1 MLRLLL
7 TILAVSGQL
16 INGEQNQQQD
26 LSAATSGFSQRLY
39 PKVALDKDNVV
50 FSPYSIQS
58 ILTMTS
64 LGAKGKTAK
73 EMLMTLGVES
83 ASQVSAEYKNFTHEI
98 TSLQEVVISTGNGIF
113 VNPRIKI
120 KTGFTK
126 DVETKFSA
134 LVENIDFSAPE
145 GPEKAINDYIAGATK
160 NVIENVLQK
169 GFITEDTAM
178 ALVNTIFFNGTWET
192 EFQPATKKKFFRHGK
207 DEMMIDMMDQSNY
220 IKYKKDKSNQVDV
233 AELPYKGGRFAFY
246 IALPKKKDG
255 LANLEKWLSN
265 PQHMEELFKNLRP
278 KSVSVTIPKFQT
290 ETTLDLKQPLMDLGM
305 VEAFGPGADFTGIT
319 SSGNIYIS
327 QVIHKAK
334 IDVTEHAT
342 TAAAATV
349 VDSEDYS
356 ADNIEYSFIA
366 DHPFLYFLKDIQSGI
381 ILFQGKFSG

>member
-16 INGEQNQQQD
+16 VHGEQNQQQT

-39 PKVALDKDNVV
+39 PKVALDKDNFV
-50 FSPYSIQS
+50 FSPYSIHS

-73 EMLMTLGVES
+73 EMLNTLGVES
-83 ASQVSAEYKNFTHEI
+83 ASQVSTEYKNFIHEI
-98 TSLQEVVISTGNGIF
+98 TSIREVVISTANAIF

-120 KTGFTK
+120 KPGFTK

-160 NVIENVLQK
+160 NVIEKVLPE

-192 EFQPATKKKFFRHGK
+192 KFEPASKKTFFRHGK
-207 DEMMIDMMDQSNY
+207 EETQINMMQVDRN
-220 IKYKKDKSNQVDV
+220 IKHKKDKPNQVDV
-233 AELPYKGGRFAFY
+233 AELPFKGGRFAFY
-246 IALPKKKDG
+246 IALPKKIDG
-255 LANLEKWLSN
+255 LANLETWLSN
-265 PQHMEELFKNLRP
+265 PQHMEELFKNLRTN
-278 KSVSVTIPKFQT
+278 SVSVRIPKFQT
-290 ETTLDLKQPLMDLGM
+290 ETTLDLKQPLIDLGM

-334 IDVTEHAT
+334 IDVTEIGT

-349 VDSEDYS
+349 VNTYDDSDVLTNV
-356 ADNIEYSFIA
+356 DFIA
-366 DHPFLYFLKDIQSGI
+366 DHPFLYFLRDKQSGQ